1 MIAMK
6 KTSRIVLSYIEC
18 RKAAFIPLLLPDNV
32 RCAKK
37 ENEI

>member
-18 RKAAFIPLLLPDNV
+18 RKAAFLPLRTDNV
-32 RCAKK
+32 RSAKK